1 MPGRRWRKEKRE
13 QSSRTPE
20 TMPSK
25 QQIVSSIEKIAR
37 KLGRAPS
44 RVEFQSR
51 SGISAYFV
59 LHYFRTWSEAIRA
72 AGLRPYTRNAK
83 IESRALLEDWGEAV
97 RKNRAILPR
106 HIHLRL
112 GNYNPG
118 TLAKRFGGWTAVPEA
133 FRNFAKG
140 KREWAD
146 VMALLPECA
155 ARRPVRRA
163 RRQDTRSDPAP
174 AFAARKTWHVRLRDR
189 PIYGNPS
196 PFLWLRHE
204 PINEQGVVLLFG
216 MLAKKLGYLVENVQ
230 TGFPDCEAM
239 RLIAPGRWQRVSIEF
254 EFESRN
260 FRDHGHAL
268 DGCDVIVCW
277 HHNWPDCPSQ
287 IEVLELSRVIETMRK
302 AENTEGQHTC
312 MECGSSAAAFALTQT
327 LERRR
332 VNTEQSTRVVVRPT
346 SL

>member
-1 MPGRRWRKEKRE
+1 MPDKR
-13 QSSRTPE
+13 
-20 TMPSK
+20 
-25 QQIVSSIEKIAR
+25 QIVSSIEKIAR

-44 RVEFQSR
+44 RPEFHSHSR
-51 SGISAYFV
+51 ISAYFV
-59 LHYFRTWSEAIRA
+59 LQYFRTWSEAIRA

-83 IESRALLEDWGEAV
+83 IESRALLEDWGQAV
-97 RKNRAILPR
+97 RKNRAMLPR

-118 TLAKRFGGWTAVPEA
+118 TLAKRFGGWSAVPEA

-146 VMALLPECA
+146 VMALLPQRA
-155 ARRPVRRA
+155 ARHSVRKA
-163 RRQDTRSDPAP
+163 RRQHPRGDAAP
-174 AFAARKTWHVRLRDR
+174 AVAARKTWHIRLRDR

-196 PFLWLRHE
+196 PFQWLRHE
-204 PINEQGVVLLFG
+204 PINEPGVVLLFG

-260 FRDHGHAL
+260 FRDHGHASER
-268 DGCDVIVCW
+268 CDVIVCW
-277 HHNWPDCPSQ
+277 RHNWPDCPRH
-287 IEVLELSRVIETMRK
+287 IEVVELARVIESMRK
-302 AENTEGQHTC
+302 AENPQGPPTC
-312 MECGSSAAAFALTQT
+312 MECGSPAAAFAFTQA
-327 LERRR
+327 
-332 VNTEQSTRVVVRPT
+332 VPT
-346 SL
+346 

>member
-1 MPGRRWRKEKRE
+1 MPDKR
-13 QSSRTPE
+13 
-20 TMPSK
+20 
-25 QQIVSSIEKIAR
+25 QILGSIAAAAR

-44 RVEFQSR
+44 RAEFQSHC
-51 SGISAYFV
+51 GISAYFV
-59 LHYFRTWSEAIRA
+59 LQYFRTWSEAVRA

-118 TLAKRFGGWTAVPEA
+118 TLAKRFGGWRAVPDA

-146 VMALLPECA
+146 VMALLPQRA
-155 ARRPVRRA
+155 ARRRVGKA
-163 RRQDTRSDPAP
+163 ERQIPRSDAAP
-174 AFAARKTWHVRLRDR
+174 AVAARETWHVRLRDR

-196 PFLWLRHE
+196 LFRWLRHE
-204 PINEQGVVLLFG
+204 PMNEQGVVFLFG
-216 MLAKKLGYLVENVQ
+216 MLAKKLGYWVENVQ
-230 TGFPDCEAM
+230 KGFPDCEAL

-260 FRDHGHAL
+260 FRDHGHAA
-268 DGCDVIVCW
+268 DRCDVIVCW
-277 HHNWPDCPSQ
+277 RHNWPDYPRH
-287 IEVLELSRVIETMRK
+287 IEVVELRS
-302 AENTEGQHTC
+302 
-312 MECGSSAAAFALTQT
+312 
-327 LERRR
+327 
-332 VNTEQSTRVVVRPT
+332 VVK
-346 SL
+346 SLAGVAG

>member
-1 MPGRRWRKEKRE
+1 MPDKR
-13 QSSRTPE
+13 
-20 TMPSK
+20 
-25 QQIVSSIEKIAR
+25 QIVNSIKKIAR

-44 RVEFQSR
+44 RPEFYSR

-59 LHYFRTWSEAIRA
+59 LQYFRTWSEAIRA

-83 IESRALLEDWGEAV
+83 IESRELLEDWGEAV

-146 VMALLPECA
+146 VMALLPQCPP
-155 ARRPVRRA
+155 RRPVRRA
-163 RRQDTRSDPAP
+163 RRQLGCSDPAP
-174 AFAARKTWHVRLRDR
+174 ALAARKTWHVRLRDR

-196 PFLWLRHE
+196 PFQWLRHE
-204 PINEQGVVLLFG
+204 PMNEQAVVFLFG
-216 MLAKKLGYLVENVQ
+216 MLAKELGYRVQNVQ
-230 TGFPDCEAM
+230 KGFPDCEAL
-239 RLIAPGRWQRVSIEF
+239 REIAPGRWQRVSIEF

-260 FRDHGHAL
+260 FRDHGHAT
-268 DGCDVIVCW
+268 DRCDVIVCW
-277 HHNWPDCPSQ
+277 RHNWPGCPNR
-287 IEVLELSRVIETMRK
+287 IEILELSTIIK
-302 AENTEGQHTC
+302 SL
-312 MECGSSAAAFALTQT
+312 SSPGDPT
-327 LERRR
+327 LASQQ
-332 VNTEQSTRVVVRPT
+332 NPK
-346 SL
+346 